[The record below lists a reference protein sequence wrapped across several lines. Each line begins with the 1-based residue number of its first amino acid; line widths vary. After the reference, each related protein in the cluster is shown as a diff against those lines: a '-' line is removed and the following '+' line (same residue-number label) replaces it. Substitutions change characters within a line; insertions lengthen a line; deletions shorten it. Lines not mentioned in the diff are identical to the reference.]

1 MISVIKDKLGGN
13 FVELSA
19 KSYSYLIEYG
29 SENKKAKSTK
39 KCTKRKKL
47 KLENYKKC
55 PTILSKEFKKKFGG
69 ENHNDFTEKIKNI
82 KYIISKIKYS
92 V

>member
-29 SENKKAKSTK
+29 SENKRAKSTK

-55 PTILSKEFKKKFGG
+55 LKGIQI
-69 ENHNDFTEKIKNI
+69 ENKTNLLRR
-82 KYIISKIKYS
+82 
-92 V
+92 